1 MPNINHCMCVCA
13 LLLQSCLTFCD
24 PMNCSP
30 PGSSV
35 HVIFMARILEWV
47 AISSSRDLP
56 DPGIE
61 PASPLSPALLA
72 DSLLL
77 ILFNPVMMF
86 KVQSSGF

>member
-1 MPNINHCMCVCA
+1 MCMCVLSCSFMSYSLQPYGLQLA
-13 LLLQSCLTFCD
+13 KLLCPWNFQ
-24 PMNCSP
+24 
-30 PGSSV
+30 
-35 HVIFMARILEWV
+35 ARILERV

-77 ILFNPVMMF
+77 ILFNPVMMI

>member
-1 MPNINHCMCVCA
+1 MPNINHYMCVCA
-13 LLLQSCLTFCD
+13 L
-24 PMNCSP
+24 NCSP

-61 PASPLSPALLA
+61 PASPVSAALQA

-77 ILFNPVMMF
+77 ISFNPVMMF
-86 KVQSSGF
+86 KVQSNGF

>member
-1 MPNINHCMCVCA
+1 
-13 LLLQSCLTFCD
+13 
-24 PMNCSP
+24 MNYSP

-35 HVIFMARILEWV
+35 HVIFMAGILECV
-47 AISSSRDLP
+47 AISSSRDLS

-61 PASPLSPALLA
+61 PASPVSPALQA
-72 DSLLL
+72 DTLLL